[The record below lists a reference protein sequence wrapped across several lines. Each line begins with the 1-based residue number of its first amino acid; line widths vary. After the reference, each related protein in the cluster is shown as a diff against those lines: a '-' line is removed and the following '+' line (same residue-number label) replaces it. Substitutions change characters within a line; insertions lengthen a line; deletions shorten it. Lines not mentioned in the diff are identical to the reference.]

1 MIRKVFS
8 IVFFVIAGFF
18 FYMVGLLG
26 FVSEPSVLAK
36 WGIVLGFT
44 CPAIVA
50 LFAGL
55 ALGGFRGWKRNAGIV
70 LLSSMGFAAFVV
82 VTFICLLMTEEFRV
96 MMTPDTMAYFR
107 DYYAGSAVIAGFT
120 MLGLTLL
127 KLGWGRSSKPGEVR

>member
-26 FVSEPSVLAK
+26 FVSEPSILAK

-44 CPAIVA
+44 SPAAIA
-50 LFAGL
+50 LLAGL
-55 ALGGFRGWKRNAGIV
+55 ALGRFRCWKRNTGIV
-70 LLSSMGFAAFVV
+70 LLSSMGVSLFVV
-82 VTFICLLMTEEFRV
+82 LTFFCLLMTEEFRM
-96 MMTPDTMAYFR
+96 MMTPDTLAYFR

-120 MLGLTLL
+120 ILGLILL
-127 KLGWGRSSKPGEVR
+127 KLDWGQSSKLGEIE